1 MSSPV
6 ISLICC
12 PIRERYESFGLGGRY
27 RGPLIPQPVK
37 RRHGKNKMR
46 ERFSIIDKSTMTKR
60 DFIELS
66 EKTFNDIE
74 QLVDDQYP
82 DVDFDREGNVLTL
95 TLEDGKVVVINRQEA
110 MEEMWLA
117 SPLGGMH
124 FYYDAAGVLV
134 NYPKGE
140 KPFAACLKEAVE
152 S

>member
-1 MSSPV
+1 
-6 ISLICC
+6 
-12 PIRERYESFGLGGRY
+12 
-27 RGPLIPQPVK
+27 
-37 RRHGKNKMR
+37 MR

-95 TLEDGKVVVINRQEA
+95 TLEDGKVVVINRHEA

-134 NYPKGE
+134 NYRKGE
-140 KPFAACLKEAVE
+140 KPFAECLKEALE

>member
-1 MSSPV
+1 
-6 ISLICC
+6 
-12 PIRERYESFGLGGRY
+12 
-27 RGPLIPQPVK
+27 
-37 RRHGKNKMR
+37 MR

-110 MEEMWLA
+110 MEK
-117 SPLGGMH
+117 H
-124 FYYDAAGVLV
+124 
-134 NYPKGE
+134 
-140 KPFAACLKEAVE
+140 
-152 S
+152 

>member
-1 MSSPV
+1 
-6 ISLICC
+6 
-12 PIRERYESFGLGGRY
+12 
-27 RGPLIPQPVK
+27 
-37 RRHGKNKMR
+37 MR

-117 SPLGGMH
+117 SPWEECIFTMTPPV
-124 FYYDAAGVLV
+124 F
-134 NYPKGE
+134 
-140 KPFAACLKEAVE
+140 

>member
-1 MSSPV
+1 
-6 ISLICC
+6 
-12 PIRERYESFGLGGRY
+12 
-27 RGPLIPQPVK
+27 
-37 RRHGKNKMR
+37 MR

-124 FYYDAAGVLV
+124 FYYDDAGVLV
-134 NYPKGE
+134 NHRKDE
-140 KPFAACLKEAVE
+140 KPFAESLKEALE
-152 S
+152 C

>member
-1 MSSPV
+1 
-6 ISLICC
+6 
-12 PIRERYESFGLGGRY
+12 
-27 RGPLIPQPVK
+27 
-37 RRHGKNKMR
+37 MR

-124 FYYDAAGVLV
+124 FA
-134 NYPKGE
+134 E
-140 KPFAACLKEAVE
+140 CLKEALE

>member
-1 MSSPV
+1 
-6 ISLICC
+6 
-12 PIRERYESFGLGGRY
+12 
-27 RGPLIPQPVK
+27 
-37 RRHGKNKMR
+37 MR

-110 MEEMWLA
+110 MEEMWLPVF
-117 SPLGGMH
+117 S
-124 FYYDAAGVLV
+124 
-134 NYPKGE
+134 
-140 KPFAACLKEAVE
+140 
-152 S
+152 

>member
-1 MSSPV
+1 
-6 ISLICC
+6 
-12 PIRERYESFGLGGRY
+12 
-27 RGPLIPQPVK
+27 
-37 RRHGKNKMR
+37 MR

-82 DVDFDREGNVLTL
+82 EVDFDREGNVLTL

-124 FYYDAAGVLV
+124 FYYDDAGVLV
-134 NYPKGE
+134 NHRKGE
-140 KPFAACLKEAVE
+140 KPFAECLKAALEC
-152 S
+152 

>member
-1 MSSPV
+1 
-6 ISLICC
+6 
-12 PIRERYESFGLGGRY
+12 
-27 RGPLIPQPVK
+27 
-37 RRHGKNKMR
+37 MR

-134 NYPKGE
+134 NYRKGE
-140 KPFAACLKEAVE
+140 KSFAECLKEALE

>member
-1 MSSPV
+1 
-6 ISLICC
+6 
-12 PIRERYESFGLGGRY
+12 
-27 RGPLIPQPVK
+27 
-37 RRHGKNKMR
+37 
-46 ERFSIIDKSTMTKR
+46 MTKR

-124 FYYDAAGVLV
+124 FNMTMPASSLITA
-134 NYPKGE
+134 KE
-140 KPFAACLKEAVE
+140 KSPLQSA
-152 S
+152 

>member
-1 MSSPV
+1 
-6 ISLICC
+6 
-12 PIRERYESFGLGGRY
+12 
-27 RGPLIPQPVK
+27 
-37 RRHGKNKMR
+37 MR

-124 FYYDAAGVLV
+124 FYYDDAASSLITA
-134 NYPKGE
+134 KE
-140 KPFAACLKEAVE
+140 KSPLQSA
-152 S
+152 

>member
-1 MSSPV
+1 
-6 ISLICC
+6 
-12 PIRERYESFGLGGRY
+12 
-27 RGPLIPQPVK
+27 
-37 RRHGKNKMR
+37 MR

-124 FYYDAAGVLV
+124 FSMTMPASSLITA
-134 NYPKGE
+134 KE
-140 KPFAACLKEAVE
+140 KSPLQSA
-152 S
+152 

>member
-1 MSSPV
+1 
-6 ISLICC
+6 
-12 PIRERYESFGLGGRY
+12 
-27 RGPLIPQPVK
+27 
-37 RRHGKNKMR
+37 
-46 ERFSIIDKSTMTKR
+46 MTKR

-124 FYYDAAGVLV
+124 FYYDAGTTAKVKSPLQNV
-134 NYPKGE
+134 
-140 KPFAACLKEAVE
+140 
-152 S
+152 

>member
-1 MSSPV
+1 
-6 ISLICC
+6 
-12 PIRERYESFGLGGRY
+12 
-27 RGPLIPQPVK
+27 
-37 RRHGKNKMR
+37 
-46 ERFSIIDKSTMTKR
+46 MTKR

-117 SPLGGMH
+117 LFVSGSVPKNFSLMKFSSPTLSLAQTASLINSTILLTIGFCSGQ
-124 FYYDAAGVLV
+124 
-134 NYPKGE
+134 
-140 KPFAACLKEAVE
+140 KPIFF
-152 S
+152 

>member
-1 MSSPV
+1 
-6 ISLICC
+6 
-12 PIRERYESFGLGGRY
+12 
-27 RGPLIPQPVK
+27 
-37 RRHGKNKMR
+37 
-46 ERFSIIDKSTMTKR
+46 MTKR

-124 FYYDAAGVLV
+124 FYYDDTHNFWGGQIDAPIAAL
-134 NYPKGE
+134 PKLLTHLSTPMLLLSTLQRAFLLCGD
-140 KPFAACLKEAVE
+140 
-152 S
+152 

>member
-1 MSSPV
+1 
-6 ISLICC
+6 
-12 PIRERYESFGLGGRY
+12 
-27 RGPLIPQPVK
+27 
-37 RRHGKNKMR
+37 MR

-117 SPLGGMH
+117 SP
-124 FYYDAAGVLV
+124 AGRNAFL
-134 NYPKGE
+134 
-140 KPFAACLKEAVE
+140 L
-152 S
+152 

>member
-1 MSSPV
+1 
-6 ISLICC
+6 
-12 PIRERYESFGLGGRY
+12 
-27 RGPLIPQPVK
+27 
-37 RRHGKNKMR
+37 MR

-134 NYPKGE
+134 NYRKGE
-140 KPFAACLKEAVE
+140 KPFAECLKEALE
-152 S
+152 SGEGSEVWAGPRAEHRSVLSKNHGHRQRHS

>member
-1 MSSPV
+1 
-6 ISLICC
+6 
-12 PIRERYESFGLGGRY
+12 
-27 RGPLIPQPVK
+27 
-37 RRHGKNKMR
+37 
-46 ERFSIIDKSTMTKR
+46 MTKR

-124 FYYDAAGVLV
+124 FYYDYKKNTYQSLKFLILTVLM
-134 NYPKGE
+134 
-140 KPFAACLKEAVE
+140 AV
-152 S
+152 SYTHLTLPTNSRV